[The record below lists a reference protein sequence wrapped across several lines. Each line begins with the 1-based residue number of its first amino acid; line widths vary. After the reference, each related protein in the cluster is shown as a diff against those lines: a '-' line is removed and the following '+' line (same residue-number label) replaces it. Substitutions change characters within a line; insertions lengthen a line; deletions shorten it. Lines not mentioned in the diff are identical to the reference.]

1 MRRIVVLAHN
11 LAVDSR
17 VVRYATRIAKASRA
31 EVNCLALITSYAST
45 AELIHSQ
52 PEEVMGQLQGLR
64 ARQTTREWVHT
75 LENLRSR
82 QWREAE
88 RQKKEL
94 KDHFEREGVSFS
106 CQVLT
111 FDATSLDRALR
122 ALAPVSLLMSS
133 RLRFPRDMTAQGI
146 MTLGDLGARFRCPA
160 IDVEIMQRFLDPR
173 PWQLKVQLALYGGG
187 SVAAG
192 AWIWRHAEDLNGFL
206 RSGGVAPAVV
216 IMVAAALIAW
226 GYGRAVQCLLRA
238 TKLDIY

>member
-11 LAVDSR
+11 LGVDSQLLR
-17 VVRYATRIAKASRA
+17 CATRIAKASRA
-31 EVNCLALITSYAST
+31 EVHCLALITSYAST

-64 ARQTTREWVHT
+64 ARQTTSEWVRT
-75 LENLRSR
+75 LENLLSR
-82 QWREAE
+82 QWQEAE

-94 KDHFEREGVSFS
+94 KDHFEREGIRFS

-111 FDATSLDRALR
+111 FDAASLDRVLR
-122 ALAPVSLLMSS
+122 ALAPVRLLMSS
-133 RLRFPRDMTAQGI
+133 RLRFPRDMTSQGI
-146 MTLGDLGARFRCPA
+146 MALGDLGARFRCPA

-173 PWQLKVQLALYGGG
+173 PWQLGVQLALYGGG
-187 SVAAG
+187 SLAAG
-192 AWIWRHAEDLNGFL
+192 AWFWRHAEDLDQFL
-206 RSGGVAPAVV
+206 MSGGVAPAVV

-238 TKLDIY
+238 VKLDIY